1 MRAWPPGFG
10 LAYFPFGDELAI
22 STKLP
27 MSVSL
32 EKSAMKIDFVSD
44 IACPWCAVGL
54 NALEIALK
62 RIGDDIPV
70 TLHMQPFELNPDM
83 TSEGVDAA
91 EYLSRKYR
99 LSAAQLAANR
109 ETIRARGEAVGF
121 SFGERS
127 RVWNTFDAHRL
138 LHWAGLQDTAKQRAL
153 KHALLRAYHGESRN
167 PSSTEV
173 LLALAQEVGLD
184 VAAARGILESD
195 TYTRE
200 VREAEEFWRKNG
212 IDAVPA
218 VIIDDKHLIS
228 GGQPPEVFEQA
239 LRQIA
244 AETLHAAKS

>member
-1 MRAWPPGFG
+1 
-10 LAYFPFGDELAI
+10 
-22 STKLP
+22 
-27 MSVSL
+27 
-32 EKSAMKIDFVSD
+32 MKIDFVSD

-83 TSEGVDAA
+83 AAEGVDAT
-91 EYLSRKYR
+91 EYLATKYG

-109 ETIRARGEAVGF
+109 ANIRARGAAVGF

-138 LHWAGLQDTAKQRAL
+138 LHWAGLKDIAKQRAL
-153 KHALLRAYHGESRN
+153 KHALLRCYHGEGGN
-167 PSSTEV
+167 PSSKDV
-173 LLALAQEVGLD
+173 LLELAQEVGLD
-184 VAAARGILESD
+184 VATARRILESD
-195 TYTRE
+195 TYARD
-200 VREAEEFWRKNG
+200 VREAEQFWIGNG
-212 IDAVPA
+212 INAVPA
-218 VIIDDKHLIS
+218 VIINDQQLIS

-244 AETLHAAKS
+244 KDAQHAARGNVVTGN